1 MTSGK
6 RRTRAWKLRFER
18 YTPPL
23 TDPLMGWI
31 GGEDTLTQVE
41 LTFPSVQAAIAY
53 ARKQG
58 LQYTVI
64 SPSHE
69 ERPGH
74 GTQGPSPAALERRLR
89 LEWVERTLGPDVIRD
104 GFGPGL
110 DPAVCYADPQDVLR
124 DPKLDPVQKREV
136 LHRWALDAYLLELA
150 YSKGEPQAQLSR
162 LQEVIDAL
170 IDLGHPASHR
180 QRSEQ
185 ATPER

>member
-18 YTPPL
+18 RTAPVIE
-23 TDPLMGWI
+23 PLMGWS
-31 GGEDTLTQVE
+31 GSDDPLMQVE
-41 LTFPSVQAAIAY
+41 LSFPSAQAAIAY

-58 LQYTVI
+58 LQYTVL
-64 SPSHE
+64 SPS
-69 ERPGH
+69 RGDMM
-74 GTQGPSPAALERRLR
+74 QGPSPARSAFTERRLR
-89 LEWVERTLGPDVIRD
+89 LEWVERTLGPDVIRN

-124 DPKLDPVQKREV
+124 DPELDPAQKREV

-170 IDLGHPASHR
+170 IDLGQPAST
-180 QRSEQ
+180 SP
-185 ATPER
+185 AL

>member
-1 MTSGK
+1 
-6 RRTRAWKLRFER
+6 
-18 YTPPL
+18 
-23 TDPLMGWI
+23 MGWI

-69 ERPGH
+69 ERQGH
-74 GTQGPSPAALERRLR
+74 GTQGPSPAARSALAERRLR

-110 DPAVCYADPQDVLR
+110 DPAVVYADPQDVLR
-124 DPKLDPVQKREV
+124 DPKLDPEQKREV

-150 YSKGEPQAQLSR
+150 YSNGEPQAQLSR

-170 IDLGHPASHR
+170 IDLGQPPSLPALNA
-180 QRSEQ
+180 
-185 ATPER
+185 ATLSGLNFTY